1 MTKNVVVAPT
11 MTNESLAGPT
21 WQGRIGAIV
30 LVRGGLLLAEA
41 AEEAAEHAALAGKCR
56 RGRWCLW
63 PLRGY
68 RCVVVGPG
76 DGVHGLCLVEVIGA
90 FDLRHEP
97 DQIPVLHDLRF
108 KTNGAV
114 GVPFGLTAVVQ
125 VHPHPELVYAS
136 PQHVGID
143 AAVAQRVDHP
153 AGPVLFHRP
162 KVAGLRDCKI
172 LFGPMAQRLNP
183 SAGGPSAGDP
193 LADDPLA
200 SAPPAFAY
208 EAAQQILR
216 DGFGLTGSL
225 TALAGERD
233 QNFRVDTAGG
243 QRFLFKISNPA
254 DTRPVLD
261 MQTAALRHIEQVDP
275 GLPVMR
281 AIPCPG
287 GDPWAEVAG
296 PDGRTYPARLFTFL
310 PGRPMAVTALTTE
323 AIRSIGQTTARL
335 GRALR
340 GFFHPAADYEILWDI
355 TRLPALRPILGH
367 IPDASRRAQVARV
380 LDRFEAQVAPVL
392 PGLRA
397 QVIHADLHSS
407 NVLLGEDLQVS
418 GIVDFGDMT
427 HAPLVCDLAVAIAD
441 MLYGRDDAIDAAE
454 DLISG
459 YVAVTP
465 LEDDEA
471 GLLADLVA
479 ARLAADITL
488 ATWRL
493 GVYPDNAAY
502 AAGSEA
508 GAPAF
513 LDSIEAA
520 GLDAVAERFRDAC
533 RGLPYRR
540 SATASLAGRRRRAL
554 PRSPL
559 FYDHPVHL
567 VRGEG
572 AWLFDPGGRRYLD
585 CYNNVPVVG
594 HGHPRVVRA
603 VAEQQRLLA
612 THSRY
617 LHEAIVE
624 LAERLQAT
632 LPPALDSVIVV
643 NSGSEAN
650 DLAWRIARAATG
662 NAGALVTE
670 YAYHGLTEATHALSP
685 EEWAAGERPA
695 HVGTVPAPD
704 GYRGAY
710 RRDQA
715 GWAERYAAHAD
726 EAVAGLGERGL
737 AAMFIDPAFTAD
749 DILAPPPSY
758 LHEAARRVRAL
769 GGLVIADEVQAGHGR
784 CGSHLW
790 SFRPSGI
797 EPDMVVMGKPMG
809 NGFPVAALVVKSDV
823 LGAVP
828 EETELFSTFGGN
840 PVACA
845 AALAVLAVIEDE
857 GLVENAAEV
866 GGHLLD
872 GLRALQQRHPV
883 IGDVRGEGLLLGV
896 ELVEDRQ
903 TRVPAS
909 GQAHQVVEAM
919 RDRRIL
925 LGTTGPAGNV
935 LKIRPPLVFQRDHA
949 DLVLEN
955 LSEVLSA

>member
-1 MTKNVVVAPT
+1 MVQRLGP
-11 MTNESLAGPT
+11 LAGDP
-21 WQGRIGAIV
+21 
-30 LVRGGLLLAEA
+30 
-41 AEEAAEHAALAGKCR
+41 
-56 RGRWCLW
+56 
-63 PLRGY
+63 
-68 RCVVVGPG
+68 PG
-76 DGVHGLCLVEVIGA
+76 
-90 FDLRHEP
+90 
-97 DQIPVLHDLRF
+97 
-108 KTNGAV
+108 
-114 GVPFGLTAVVQ
+114 
-125 VHPHPELVYAS
+125 
-136 PQHVGID
+136 
-143 AAVAQRVDHP
+143 
-153 AGPVLFHRP
+153 
-162 KVAGLRDCKI
+162 
-172 LFGPMAQRLNP
+172 
-183 SAGGPSAGDP
+183 GDP
-193 LADDPLA
+193 LA
-200 SAPPAFAY
+200 SQPPAFGE
-208 EAAQQILR
+208 EAARRILR
-216 DGFGLTGSL
+216 DGFGVTGGL

-261 MQTAALRHIEQVDP
+261 MQTAALRHIERVDP

-281 AIPCPG
+281 VIRGTAG
-287 GDPWAEVAG
+287 EPWAEVPG
-296 PDGRTYPARLFTFL
+296 PDGRAYPVRLFTFL
-310 PGRPMAVTALTTE
+310 PGRTMAAADLTIP
-323 AIRSIGQTTARL
+323 AIRSVGRTTARL

-355 TRLPALRPILGH
+355 TRLPALRPLLGH
-367 IPDASRRAQVARV
+367 VPGAARRAQVERV
-380 LDRFEAQVAPVL
+380 LDRFEARVAPAL

-397 QVIHADLHSS
+397 QVIHADLSLN
-407 NVLLGEDLQVS
+407 NVLLGEDLRVS

-427 HAPLVCDLAVAIAD
+427 HAPLVCDLAVAVAD
-441 MLYGRDDAIDAAE
+441 VLHGRDDAVGAAE
-454 DLISG
+454 AMIGG

-465 LEDDEA
+465 LDDEEA

-479 ARLAADITL
+479 ARLATDITL
-488 ATWRL
+488 TAWRL

-502 AAGSEA
+502 AADSEA

-513 LDSIEAA
+513 LDSIEAL
-520 GLDAVAERFRDAC
+520 GLDEVGERFRHAC

-540 SATASLAGRRRRAL
+540 SATAPLAGRRRLAL

-572 AWLFDPGGRRYLD
+572 AWLFDSAGRRYLD

-632 LPPALDSVIVV
+632 LPPALDAVIVL

-662 NAGALVTE
+662 HTGAVVTDF
-670 YAYHGLTEATHALSP
+670 AYHGLTEATHALSP

-695 HVGTVPAPD
+695 HVATVPAPD

-710 RRDQA
+710 RRGTE
-715 GWAERYAAHAD
+715 GWAERYAACLD
-726 EAVAGLGERGL
+726 EAAAELAGRGI
-737 AAMFIDPAFTAD
+737 AAMFADPAFTAD
-749 DILAPPPSY
+749 GILAPPPGY
-758 LHEAARRVRAL
+758 LREAARRVRGQ
-769 GGLVIADEVQAGHGR
+769 GGLLIADEVQAGHGR
-784 CGSHLW
+784 SGSHLW
-790 SFRPSGI
+790 SFQPSGI

-809 NGFPVAALVVKSDV
+809 NGFPVAALVASADV
-823 LGAVP
+823 LAAVP

-857 GLVENAAEV
+857 GLTQHAAEV
-866 GGHLLD
+866 GGYVRD
-872 GLRALQQRHPV
+872 GLLALQRRHPV
-883 IGDVRGEGLLLGV
+883 IGDVRGEGLLLGA
-896 ELVEDRQ
+896 ELVGDAE
-903 TRVPAS
+903 TRAPAAGLA
-909 GQAHQVVEAM
+909 GQVTEAM
-919 RDRRIL
+919 RDRGIL

-935 LKIRPPLVFQRDHA
+935 LKIRPPLVFRRDQA
-949 DLVLEN
+949 DLLLEA
-955 LSEVLSA
+955 LDEVLAASGG

>member
-1 MTKNVVVAPT
+1 MVQRLGPLTGDPSARDPSPGD
-11 MTNESLAGPT
+11 SLAGDP
-21 WQGRIGAIV
+21 
-30 LVRGGLLLAEA
+30 
-41 AEEAAEHAALAGKCR
+41 
-56 RGRWCLW
+56 
-63 PLRGY
+63 
-68 RCVVVGPG
+68 
-76 DGVHGLCLVEVIGA
+76 
-90 FDLRHEP
+90 
-97 DQIPVLHDLRF
+97 
-108 KTNGAV
+108 
-114 GVPFGLTAVVQ
+114 
-125 VHPHPELVYAS
+125 
-136 PQHVGID
+136 
-143 AAVAQRVDHP
+143 P
-153 AGPVLFHRP
+153 AG
-162 KVAGLRDCKI
+162 
-172 LFGPMAQRLNP
+172 
-183 SAGGPSAGDP
+183 
-193 LADDPLA
+193 DPLA
-200 SAPPAFAY
+200 SAPPAFSGD
-208 EAAQQILR
+208 AALRMLR
-216 DGFGLTGSL
+216 DGFGVIGAI

-233 QNFRVDTAGG
+233 QNFRVDTADG
-243 QRFLFKISNPA
+243 RRLLFKISNPA

-281 AIPCPG
+281 VIPCG
-287 GDPWAEVAG
+287 SGDPWAEVPG
-296 PDGRTYPARLFTFL
+296 PDGRTYPVRLFTFL
-310 PGRPMAVTALTTE
+310 PGRTMAATALS
-323 AIRSIGQTTARL
+323 AGALRSIGQTTARL

-355 TRLPALRPILGH
+355 TRLPALRPLLGYV
-367 IPDASRRAQVARV
+367 PDLARRAQVARV
-380 LDRFEAQVAPVL
+380 LDRFEAQIAPVL

-397 QVIHADLHSS
+397 QVIHADLSLN

-441 MLYGRDDAIDAAE
+441 VLHGRDDAIDAAE
-454 DLISG
+454 EMIAG

-465 LEDDEA
+465 LDDEEA
-471 GLLADLVA
+471 ALLADLVA
-479 ARLAADITL
+479 ARLATDITL
-488 ATWRL
+488 TTWRL

-502 AAGSEA
+502 AADSEA

-520 GLDAVAERFRDAC
+520 GLDAVADRFREAC

-540 SATASLAGRRRRAL
+540 SATASLAERRRRAL

-572 AWLFDPGGRRYLD
+572 AWLFDSAGRRYLD

-632 LPPALDSVIVV
+632 LPPALDAVIVV

-662 NAGALVTE
+662 HAGAVVTE
-670 YAYHGLTEATHALSP
+670 FAYHGLTEATHALSP
-685 EEWAAGERPA
+685 EEWAAGERPG
-695 HVGTVPAPD
+695 HVATVPAPD

-710 RRDQA
+710 RMDQP
-715 GWAERYAAHAD
+715 GWAERYAAHVGQA
-726 EAVAGLGERGL
+726 AAGLGEPGL
-737 AAMFIDPAFTAD
+737 AAMFVDPAFTAD
-749 DILAPPPSY
+749 GILAPPPGY

-769 GGLVIADEVQAGHGR
+769 GGVLIADEVQAGHGR

-790 SFRPSGI
+790 SFQPSGI

-809 NGFPVAALVVKSDV
+809 NGFPVAALVARSDV

-866 GGHLLD
+866 GGYLLE
-872 GLRALQQRHPV
+872 GLLALQRRHPL
-883 IGDVRGEGLLLGV
+883 IGDVRGQGLLLGV
-896 ELVEDRQ
+896 ELVGDPQ
-903 TRVPAS
+903 TRVPAARRA
-909 GQAHQVVEAM
+909 GQVVEAM
-919 RDRRIL
+919 RDRGIL

-935 LKIRPPLVFQRDHA
+935 LKIRPPLVFHRDHA
-949 DLVLEN
+949 NLLLET
-955 LSEVLSA
+955 LGEVLGESPG